1 VDVSDRICQSIS
13 LPQDYHAQP
22 ATIAAA
28 VAAALT
34 DLEDKAKTRGLRPIW
49 DTVEIATESDEI
61 DSSTFAAPNTVRI
74 TTGEVSVLAVDPKEV
89 SE

>member
-1 VDVSDRICQSIS
+1 VSDRIYQSIDM
-13 LPQDYHAQP
+13 PQDYHAQP

-34 DLEDKAKTRGLRPIW
+34 NLEDKVKARGLRPIW
-49 DTVEIATESDEI
+49 DTVEIATEANEI
-61 DSSTFAAPNTVRI
+61 DESTFAESDTYRI

>member
-1 VDVSDRICQSIS
+1 MSDRIYQSID

-34 DLEDKAKTRGLRPIW
+34 NLEDKAKARGLRPIW
-49 DTVEIATESDEI
+49 DTVEISVDAHEI
-61 DSSTFAAPNTVRI
+61 DESTFAERATYRI
-74 TTGEVSVLAVDPKEV
+74 STGEVSVLAVDPKEV